1 MAAQIHLAR
10 YRTTSSRHPQLDVA
24 VGNLAKR
31 SQAPSTAD
39 PAQDTKQ
46 RATVRVHGAAPE
58 PLTDPLTV
66 RNFAAEEQAPGTRL
80 LRQTRAM
87 PIYRRG
93 LGFGFSGPAGLDVGA
108 WPHSYG
114 PPDASARPMELDLRL
129 FSAYFV
135 VAEPLATFVG
145 YRIAQHCLRG
155 CRVSFLSPSQR
166 MWIGFF
172 YCWLKIRL
180 IDYAFH
186 GTAYYTLSLLIM
198 VMYFVCALLAFGFHF
213 GPLQFLFF
221 DYMPR
226 SMMTQSLIYK
236 AALLCKEVSARVEFY
251 VLQQLICRP
260 PLETRDR
267 NAMTS
272 SPIAAHPL
280 EPQDAG
286 SSSSSKTV
294 GFSRVTSFFGR
305 EVDVNIELWNSSTC
319 QQWAMA
325 LSSAA
330 RSNAS
335 RVRSKCA
342 DAVALAD
349 SVFECR
355 FMFVMQHDGL
365 LLGFFMTTPT
375 ATLMSKF
382 KDGKAMPFELL
393 QRFNCSSRS
402 AVPTTQPL
410 FLYAESPRLVGR
422 ATVAQKSAVYRLLLQ
437 LNSAHGNTADVS
449 LRALR
454 AKNFVD
460 AGVGQ
465 VVKKKA
471 RVAGSF
477 RGLDGF

>member
-1 MAAQIHLAR
+1 M
-10 YRTTSSRHPQLDVA
+10 
-24 VGNLAKR
+24 
-31 SQAPSTAD
+31 
-39 PAQDTKQ
+39 
-46 RATVRVHGAAPE
+46 
-58 PLTDPLTV
+58 PL
-66 RNFAAEEQAPGTRL
+66 F
-80 LRQTRAM
+80 
-87 PIYRRG
+87 RRG
-93 LGFGFSGPAGLDVGA
+93 PGFGLYAAGPAVLEGG
-108 WPHSYG
+108 WPRYG
-114 PPDASARPMELDLRL
+114 PPADSARSLELDLRL

-155 CRVSFLSPSQR
+155 CRVSFLSPVQR

-198 VMYFVCALLAFGFHF
+198 VVYFVYALLAFGFHF

-221 DYMPR
+221 DCIPR
-226 SMMTQSLIYK
+226 SKMTQSLIYK
-236 AALLCKEVSARVEFY
+236 TALLCKQVSARVEFY
-251 VLQQLICRP
+251 VLQQLICGP

-272 SPIAAHPL
+272 STIATHPL
-280 EPQDAG
+280 EPPC
-286 SSSSSKTV
+286 SSKTV

-305 EVDVNIELWNSSTC
+305 EVDVNIELWNSSMC

-330 RSNAS
+330 RSNAV
-335 RVRSKCA
+335 RVRNKCA
-342 DAVALAD
+342 GDEAVAD

-375 ATLMSKF
+375 ATLMAKF
-382 KDGKAMPFELL
+382 RDGKAVAFELL

-402 AVPTTQPL
+402 ALATTQPL

-422 ATVAQKSAVYRLLLQ
+422 ATPTQKNAVYRLLLQ
-437 LNSAHGNTADVS
+437 LNSTHGRTADVP
-449 LRALR
+449 LRSLR

-471 RVAGSF
+471 RNTGSF
-477 RGLDGF
+477 SGLDGY

>member
-1 MAAQIHLAR
+1 M
-10 YRTTSSRHPQLDVA
+10 
-24 VGNLAKR
+24 
-31 SQAPSTAD
+31 
-39 PAQDTKQ
+39 
-46 RATVRVHGAAPE
+46 
-58 PLTDPLTV
+58 PL
-66 RNFAAEEQAPGTRL
+66 
-80 LRQTRAM
+80 
-87 PIYRRG
+87 YRRG
-93 LGFGFSGPAGLDVGA
+93 PGFGFSGPAGLDVSGSSA
-108 WPHSYG
+108 WAHSYG
-114 PPDASARPMELDLRL
+114 SPS
-129 FSAYFV
+129 
-135 VAEPLATFVG
+135 LATFVG

-155 CRVSFLSPSQR
+155 CRVYFLSPSQR

-198 VMYFVCALLAFGFHF
+198 VVYFVYALLAFGFHF

-226 SMMTQSLIYK
+226 SKMTQSLIYK
-236 AALLCKEVSARVEFY
+236 MALLCKEVSARIEFY

-260 PLETRDR
+260 PLETPSDLVLTQ
-267 NAMTS
+267 A
-272 SPIAAHPL
+272 
-280 EPQDAG
+280 
-286 SSSSSKTV
+286 V

-305 EVDVNIELWNSSTC
+305 EVDVNIELWNSSMC
-319 QQWAMA
+319 QQWAMT

-335 RVRSKCA
+335 R
-342 DAVALAD
+342 
-349 SVFECR
+349 VFECR

-375 ATLMSKF
+375 ATLMAKF

-393 QRFNCSSRS
+393 QRFNCSARS
-402 AVPTTQPL
+402 AIATTSPI
-410 FLYAESPRLVGR
+410 FLYAET
-422 ATVAQKSAVYRLLLQ
+422 TVAQKNAVYRLLLQ
-437 LNSAHGNTADVS
+437 LNSAHGNTADVP

-465 VVKKKA
+465 VMKKKS
-471 RVAGSF
+471 RVTGTFS
-477 RGLDGF
+477 GLDGY

>member
-1 MAAQIHLAR
+1 M
-10 YRTTSSRHPQLDVA
+10 
-24 VGNLAKR
+24 
-31 SQAPSTAD
+31 
-39 PAQDTKQ
+39 
-46 RATVRVHGAAPE
+46 
-58 PLTDPLTV
+58 PL
-66 RNFAAEEQAPGTRL
+66 
-80 LRQTRAM
+80 
-87 PIYRRG
+87 YRRG
-93 LGFGFSGPAGLDVGA
+93 PGFSFSGPVGIDVDSA
-108 WPHSYG
+108 WSHLYG
-114 PPDASARPMELDLRL
+114 PPNDSTRSMELDMRL
-129 FSAYFV
+129 FSAYFL

-145 YRIAQHCLRG
+145 YRIAQHCIRG
-155 CRVSFLSPSQR
+155 CRVFFLSPSQR

-172 YCWLKIRL
+172 YCWFKIRL

-186 GTAYYTLSLLIM
+186 GTVYYTMSLVIM
-198 VMYFVCALLAFGFHF
+198 VVYFVYALLAFGFHF

-221 DYMPR
+221 DYIPR
-226 SMMTQSLIYK
+226 SKMTQSVIYK
-236 AALLCKEVSARVEFY
+236 MALLCKEVSKRIEFY

-267 NAMTS
+267 DAMTS
-272 SPIAAHPL
+272 STIVTHPL
-280 EPQDAG
+280 EPQDAE
-286 SSSSSKTV
+286 SSCSHKTV
-294 GFSRVTSFFGR
+294 GLSRVTSFFGR
-305 EVDVNIELWNSSTC
+305 EVDVSIELWNRSMC
-319 QQWAMA
+319 QQWAIA

-335 RVRSKCA
+335 RVRSNCA
-342 DAVALAD
+342 KPVALVD

-355 FMFVMQHDGL
+355 FMFVMQQDGL

-375 ATLMSKF
+375 ATQMSKF

-402 AVPTTQPL
+402 ALSITEPL

-422 ATVAQKSAVYRLLLQ
+422 ASLAQKNAVYRLLLQ

-460 AGVGQ
+460 AGVSQ

-471 RVAGSF
+471 RSTGSF
-477 RGLDGF
+477 KGLDGY

>member
-1 MAAQIHLAR
+1 M
-10 YRTTSSRHPQLDVA
+10 
-24 VGNLAKR
+24 
-31 SQAPSTAD
+31 
-39 PAQDTKQ
+39 
-46 RATVRVHGAAPE
+46 
-58 PLTDPLTV
+58 PL
-66 RNFAAEEQAPGTRL
+66 
-80 LRQTRAM
+80 
-87 PIYRRG
+87 YRRG
-93 LGFGFSGPAGLDVGA
+93 PGFGFSGPAGLDVSGSSA
-108 WPHSYG
+108 WAHSYG
-114 PPDASARPMELDLRL
+114 SPVDSARSFEMDLRL
-129 FSAYFV
+129 FSAYFL
-135 VAEPLATFVG
+135 VAESLATFVG

-155 CRVSFLSPSQR
+155 CRVYFLSPSQR

-198 VMYFVCALLAFGFHF
+198 VVYFVYALLAFGFHF

-226 SMMTQSLIYK
+226 SKMTQSLIYK
-236 AALLCKEVSARVEFY
+236 MALLCKEVSARIEFY

-272 SPIAAHPL
+272 SPIATHPL
-280 EPQDAG
+280 EPQTSCSHKA
-286 SSSSSKTV
+286 V

-305 EVDVNIELWNSSTC
+305 EVDVNIELWNSSMC
-319 QQWAMA
+319 QQWAMT

-342 DAVALAD
+342 DAVILAD

-375 ATLMSKF
+375 ATLMAKF

-393 QRFNCSSRS
+393 QRFNCSARS
-402 AVPTTQPL
+402 AIATTSPI
-410 FLYAESPRLVGR
+410 FLYAESPKLVGR
-422 ATVAQKSAVYRLLLQ
+422 ATVAQKNAVYRLLLQ
-437 LNSAHGNTADVS
+437 LNSAHGNTADVP

-465 VVKKKA
+465 VMKKKS
-471 RVAGSF
+471 RVTGTFS
-477 RGLDGF
+477 GLDGY